1 MEIAEKL
8 ASEVINTTFVN
19 FFNIELE
26 IIAAHLYLEREIPF
40 TFLSLIIDVYSIENH
55 KM

>member
-19 FFNIELE
+19 FFSIELE
-26 IIAAHLYLEREIPF
+26 IIAAHLYIERDIPF
-40 TFLSLIIDVYSIENH
+40 TLLQPILKLSTDSST
-55 KM
+55 